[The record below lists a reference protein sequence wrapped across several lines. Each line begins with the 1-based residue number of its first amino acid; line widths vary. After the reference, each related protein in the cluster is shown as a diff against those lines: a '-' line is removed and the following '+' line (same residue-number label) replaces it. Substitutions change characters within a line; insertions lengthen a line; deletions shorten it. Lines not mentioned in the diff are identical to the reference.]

1 VIVDWT
7 DEFDR
12 WLTNAEEQGGKLLT
26 VAVALLQALNDLPA
40 KPDEE
45 SPTFKRVQQARRH
58 ELWRVAHPYD
68 PDVAVRIICWS
79 PATTTSCWH
88 WSGSTRRRS
97 GTCSTPARQHAE
109 RRSSM
114 PGCARRETPM
124 TEEVKFI
131 RGNDR
136 INQLAQRPD
145 IADDVAQVRA
155 DMAEADRTY
164 AMGLAALRQA
174 AELTQVE
181 LARRLGVTQAAISR
195 IEQPHDLLL
204 STLNS
209 YLGAIG
215 GRASVIVTFADGHE
229 AVLDLSQLA

>member
-1 VIVDWT
+1 
-7 DEFDR
+7 
-12 WLTNAEEQGGKLLT
+12 
-26 VAVALLQALNDLPA
+26 
-40 KPDEE
+40 
-45 SPTFKRVQQARRH
+45 
-58 ELWRVAHPYD
+58 
-68 PDVAVRIICWS
+68 
-79 PATTTSCWH
+79 
-88 WSGSTRRRS
+88 
-97 GTCSTPARQHAE
+97 
-109 RRSSM
+109 
-114 PGCARRETPM
+114 M

-131 RGNDR
+131 HGNDR
-136 INQLAQRPD
+136 ISQLAQRPD
-145 IADDVAQVRA
+145 IAAGVARVRA

-174 AELTQVE
+174 ADLTQVE

-195 IEQPHDLLL
+195 VEQPHDLLL